1 MPIALE
7 LTLILVLLAI
17 AAGLVPLLFQLRRTA
32 QGLDAFLLSTRKE
45 LAQITEDVHASRLRM
60 DHLGVSLQVYLD
72 EISGFVAVMRAVKD
86 GAQSFTAGIRRA
98 FDPDASP
105 LARVIGGLSS
115 VWTLFRRTQ
124 ALRQPGPEQ
133 PEAPTVPTV

>member
-32 QGLDAFLLSTRKE
+32 QALDAFLLSTRKD

-72 EISGFVAVMRAVKD
+72 EISGFIAVVRAVKD
-86 GAQSFTAGIRRA
+86 GVQSFTAGIRRA
-98 FDPDASP
+98 MDASP
-105 LARVIGGLSS
+105 FAGLLGGFSA
-115 VWTLFRRTQ
+115 VWALFRRHQ
-124 ALRQPGPEQ
+124 ARQPGRPEPAPPVQ
-133 PEAPTVPTV
+133 PS